1 MFSLKID
8 ASFESLD
15 MGVYIEV
22 RKDVKKWVRPRGLN
36 FMGVGTEQRSYEEEK
51 GIREQEGINEMGDGR
66 AG

>member
-1 MFSLKID
+1 MD
-8 ASFESLD
+8 ASFEFLD
-15 MGVYIEV
+15 MWGYIGV
-22 RKDVKKWVRPRGLN
+22 RKDIRKSVRPRGLN